1 MSILDDNLFETP
13 ITEKALKEK
22 GYFPT
27 ADSGY
32 CTTMR
37 TQCGLLMSIIDNGS
51 HILKGNWVGFNLQTI
66 YDITYLEEI
75 ELHINDFCAFIKKYI
90 ETHN

>member
-13 ITEKALKEK
+13 ITENALKEK

-27 ADSGY
+27 DKGY
-32 CTTMR
+32 CSTMH
-37 TQCGLLMSIIDNGS
+37 TQCGILISIIDNGS
-51 HILKGNWVGFNLQTI
+51 HILKGNWVGFGLQTT